1 MALLVSSGI
10 VGQWPVGRLADR
22 YGRLLVLR
30 IQVFVVILAS
40 VAMLGNYAMAPSL
53 FILGCAGFTL
63 YPVAMSWA
71 CEKALPHEL
80 VAMNQALLMSYTIGS
95 LLGPSMTALLMQNY
109 SDRVLFVM
117 IAAVALVYLLMLL
130 KKQKPDHHHTPF
142 AAA

>member
-1 MALLVSSGI
+1 
-10 VGQWPVGRLADR
+10 
-22 YGRLLVLR
+22 
-30 IQVFVVILAS
+30 
-40 VAMLGNYAMAPSL
+40 
-53 FILGCAGFTL
+53 
-63 YPVAMSWA
+63 MSWA

-80 VAMNQALLMSYTIGS
+80 VAMNRALLMSYTIGS

>member
-1 MALLVSSGI
+1 M
-10 VGQWPVGRLADR
+10 
-22 YGRLLVLR
+22 
-30 IQVFVVILAS
+30 
-40 VAMLGNYAMAPSL
+40 
-53 FILGCAGFTL
+53 
-63 YPVAMSWA
+63 
-71 CEKALPHEL
+71 PHEL

-130 KKQKPDHHHTPF
+130 KKQKPDRHHTPF